1 MYIPLLAT
9 DFMKR
14 AVSQYGKKVG
24 VIDGDRRFTYAQF
37 GERVNRLSNALA
49 AMSVRKG
56 DRVGVID
63 MNTHRLLELHF
74 GVPQIGAILLPIN
87 IRLSPREIAYV
98 LNDSGTRVLVINE
111 DMADLI
117 QKENLK
123 SVEYYII
130 LEGDGTGT
138 APAGISGTYYEEL
151 LDGASPVLEKDFG
164 LDENDPAEMFYTS
177 GTSGNPKGM
186 LLTHRMLWLAAT
198 KDLFFGV
205 AAANDRIVYLQ
216 AIPLFHANCWRKAHM
231 ITGTCG
237 RHVMLRQFRPELVC
251 QLIERER
258 VTYVEMVPTMADT
271 LTQFKDLDKYD
282 LSSLERIVLGGAPLL
297 EGTQNA
303 LIEKFPWCLINAGY
317 GMSETASCATTAH
330 LKDYLDS
337 LPNEEKK
344 ILKRCQ
350 GFEDMLT
357 RVRVVDSHGND
368 VKADGKE
375 MGEIIMRGHS
385 VIDGY
390 WNLPKETAQTIVGGW
405 LYSGDIATMNEDR
418 YITIVD
424 RKKDIIISG
433 GENIGSVEVENV
445 ISSHPAV
452 AEVAVVAAPHEK
464 WGETPAAFVVLAAG
478 CSLTAEE
485 LIAYCRKEN
494 LSAFKIPRMI
504 EFQDALPKGGTGKIL
519 KSELK
524 RSLWKKNE
532 R

>member
-1 MYIPLLAT
+1 MFIPLLAT

-24 VIDGDRRFTYAQF
+24 VVDGDRRFTYAQF

-49 AMSVRKG
+49 AMGVRKG

-98 LNDSGTRVLVINE
+98 LNDSGTRVLVINK
-111 DMADLI
+111 DLAGLVE
-117 QKENLK
+117 KEKLK
-123 SVEYYII
+123 GIEHTII
-130 LEGDGTGT
+130 MEGDGTGAT
-138 APAGISGTYYEEL
+138 PADIAGTDYERMLEQS
-151 LDGASPVLEKDFG
+151 SPVWERDFD

-186 LLTHRMLWLAAT
+186 LLTHRMLWLAAI
-198 KDLFFGV
+198 KDIFFGV
-205 AAANDRIVYLQ
+205 AAANDRIIHLQ

-231 ITGTCG
+231 ITGVCG
-237 RHVMLRQFRPELVC
+237 RHVMLRQFRPDLVC
-251 QLIERER
+251 QFIERER
-258 VTYVEMVPTMADT
+258 VTYVDLVPTMANT
-271 LTQFKDLDKYD
+271 LTQFQDLDRYD
-282 LSSLERIVLGGAPLL
+282 LSSLEHIALGGAPLL
-297 EGTQNA
+297 AGTQEA
-303 LIEKFPWCLINAGY
+303 LIEKFPWCKINAGY
-317 GMSETASCATTAH
+317 GMSETASCGTTAH
-330 LKDYLDS
+330 LKDYLEGLSPEDRKS
-337 LPNEEKK
+337 LQ
-344 ILKRCQ
+344 RCQ
-350 GFEDMLT
+350 GVEDMLT
-357 RVRVVDSHGND
+357 RVRVVDGHGND
-368 VKADGKE
+368 VQADGKE
-375 MGEIIMRGHS
+375 MGEIIMRGHT

-390 WNLPKETAQTIVGGW
+390 WQLPEETAKTIVDGW

-464 WGETPAAFVVLAAG
+464 WGETPVAFIVLAAG
-478 CSLTAEE
+478 CTLTADDV
-485 LIAYCRKEN
+485 IAHCRKEE
-494 LSAFKIPRMI
+494 LSPFKIPRTI
-504 EFQDALPKGGTGKIL
+504 EFRDALPKGGTGKIL
-519 KSELK
+519 KNELK
-524 RSLWKKNE
+524 RSLWVKK
-532 R
+532 

>member
-1 MYIPLLAT
+1 MFIPLLAT

-24 VIDGDRRFTYAQF
+24 VVDGDRRFTYAQF

-49 AMSVRKG
+49 AMGVRKR

-63 MNTHRLLELHF
+63 MNTHCLLELHF

-111 DMADLI
+111 DLAGLVE
-117 QKENLK
+117 KETLK
-123 SVEYYII
+123 GIEHTII
-130 LEGDGTGT
+130 MKGDGTGT
-138 APAGISGTYYEEL
+138 TPADIAGTDYERMLEQ
-151 LDGASPVLEKDFG
+151 ASPVLERDFG

-198 KDLFFGV
+198 KDLFIGV
-205 AAANDRIVYLQ
+205 AAANDRIIHLQ

-231 ITGTCG
+231 ITGVCG
-237 RHVMLRQFRPELVC
+237 RHVMLRQFRPDLVC

-258 VTYVEMVPTMADT
+258 VTYVDLVPTMANT
-271 LTQFKDLDKYD
+271 LTQFKDLDRYD
-282 LSSLERIVLGGAPLL
+282 LSSLEHIVLGGAPLL
-297 EGTQNA
+297 QGTQEA
-303 LIEKFPWCLINAGY
+303 LIEKFPWCTINAGY
-317 GMSETASCATTAH
+317 GMSETASCGTTAH
-330 LKDYLDS
+330 LKDYLEGLSPEDRKS
-337 LPNEEKK
+337 LQ
-344 ILKRCQ
+344 RCQ
-350 GFEDMLT
+350 GVEDMLT
-357 RVRVVDSHGND
+357 RVRVVDGHGKD
-368 VKADGKE
+368 VQADGKE
-375 MGEIIMRGHS
+375 MGEIIMRGHT

-390 WNLPKETAQTIVGGW
+390 WHLREETAKTIVDGW

-464 WGETPAAFVVLAAG
+464 WGETPVAFIVLAAG
-478 CSLTAEE
+478 CTLTADDV
-485 LIAYCRKEN
+485 IAHCRKEE
-494 LSAFKIPRMI
+494 LSPFKIPRTI
-504 EFQDALPKGGTGKIL
+504 EFRDTLPKGGTGKIL
-519 KSELK
+519 KNELK
-524 RSLWKKNE
+524 RSLWVKK
-532 R
+532 

>member
-1 MYIPLLAT
+1 MFIPLLAT

-24 VIDGDRRFTYAQF
+24 VVDGEKRFTYAEF
-37 GERVNRLSNALA
+37 GERINRLSNALLA
-49 AMSVRKG
+49 LGVRKG

-63 MNTHRLLELHF
+63 TNTHRLLELHF
-74 GVPQIGAILLPIN
+74 GAPQIGAILLPIN

-98 LNDSGTRVLVINE
+98 LNDSGARVLVINE
-111 DMADLI
+111 DMMNLVE
-117 QKENLK
+117 KESLPG
-123 SVEYYII
+123 VEHRII
-130 LEGDGTGT
+130 LEGETPPQEGR
-138 APAGISGTYYEEL
+138 AAVAGPYYETL
-151 LDGASPVLEKDFG
+151 LEGASPVVPDDFG

-186 LLTHRMLWLAAT
+186 LLTHRMLWLAAL

-205 AAANDRIVYLQ
+205 AAVNDRIVYLQ

-231 ITGTCG
+231 ITGVCG

-251 QLIERER
+251 ELIERER
-258 VTYVEMVPTMADT
+258 VTYVEIVPTMADT
-271 LTQFKDLDKYD
+271 LASFKDLNRYD

-297 EGTQNA
+297 KGTQEA
-303 LIEKFPWCLINAGY
+303 LMEKFPWCTINAGY
-317 GMSETASCATTAH
+317 GMSETASCGTTAQ
-330 LKDYLDS
+330 LKDYLVGLS
-337 LPNEEKK
+337 PEETKT
-344 ILKRCQ
+344 LQRCQ
-350 GFEDMLT
+350 GIEDMLT
-357 RVRVVDSHGND
+357 RVRIIDSQGRD

-390 WNLPKETAQTIVGGW
+390 WNLPEETAKTVVNGW
-405 LYSGDIATMNEDR
+405 LYSGDIAVMNEDR

-452 AEVAVVAAPHEK
+452 AEVAVVAAPHDK
-464 WGETPAAFVVLAAG
+464 WGETPAAFCVLEPN
-478 CSLTAEE
+478 AELSPE
-485 LIAYCRKEN
+485 ALIAYCREQG
-494 LSAFKIPRMI
+494 LSPFKIPRQI
-504 EFQDALPKGGTGKIL
+504 EFRETLPKGGTGKIL

-524 RSLWKKNE
+524 RRLWQKK
-532 R
+532 

>member
-1 MYIPLLAT
+1 
-9 DFMKR
+9 MKR

-24 VIDGDRRFTYAQF
+24 VVDGDKRFTYAQF
-37 GERVNRLSNALA
+37 GKRINRLSNALVD
-49 AMSVRKG
+49 MGVRKG

-98 LNDSGTRVLVINE
+98 LKDSGTRVLVINE
-111 DMADLI
+111 DLASLVD
-117 QKENLK
+117 KENLK
-123 SVEYYII
+123 GIEHTIL
-130 LEGDGTGT
+130 LEGDGPKKE
-138 APAGISGTYYEEL
+138 PAVIRGPYYEAL
-151 LDGASPVLEKDFG
+151 LDRSSPDMAGDFG

-186 LLTHRMLWLAAT
+186 MLTHRMLWLAAT
-198 KDLFFGV
+198 KDLFPGV
-205 AAANDRIVYLQ
+205 GAANDRIVYLQ

-231 ITGTCG
+231 ITGVCG
-237 RHVMLRQFRPELVC
+237 RHVMLRQFRPDLVC

-258 VTYVEMVPTMADT
+258 VTYVELVPTMADT
-271 LTQFKDLDKYD
+271 LTQFKDLDRYD

-297 EGTQNA
+297 QGTQEA
-303 LIEKFPWCLINAGY
+303 LIEKFPGCMINAGY
-317 GMSETASCATTAH
+317 GMSETASCGTTAH
-330 LKDYLDS
+330 LKDYLEGLSPEDRKG
-337 LPNEEKK
+337 LQ
-344 ILKRCQ
+344 RCQ
-350 GFEDMLT
+350 GVEDMLT
-357 RVRVVDSHGND
+357 RVRVVDSHGRD

-375 MGEIIMRGHS
+375 MGEIIMRGHT

-390 WNLPKETAQTIVGGW
+390 WQLPEETAKTIVDGW
-405 LYSGDIATMNEDR
+405 LYSGDIATMNEDQ

-464 WGETPAAFVVLAAG
+464 WGETPVAFIVLAAG
-478 CSLTAEE
+478 CRLTADDV
-485 LIAYCRKEN
+485 IAHCRKEE
-494 LSAFKIPRMI
+494 LSPFKIPRTI
-504 EFQDALPKGGTGKIL
+504 EFREALPKGGTGKIL

-524 RSLWKKNE
+524 RSLWVKK
-532 R
+532 